1 MASGAAA
8 GAAQADGSVRPEP
21 LMDVAEVGR
30 AVRYMASLPL
40 DANVASLTVMPPKMP
55 FIGRG

>member
-1 MASGAAA
+1 MKS
-8 GAAQADGSVRPEP
+8 EP
-21 LMDVAEVGR
+21 LMDVGEVGR

-40 DANVASLTVMPPKMP
+40 DANVASLMVLPPKMP